1 MNIIKSIFF
10 ISFLAVTSASFGEH
24 RGLEGTNYIP
34 SDHDHIDGGCTL
46 GSLGPAYTHQ
56 LCNADGTYSTP
67 ICNNTINNQQ
77 WYIIKIKNAAQ
88 WKREI
93 AKDRQEMGRDLE
105 SSEYPFYIVQ
115 SVEYKNNTQWLYT
128 NVLCI
133 QKRIY
138 RNC

>member
-56 LCNADGTYSTP
+56 LCNADGTYNPDAPSSHIWNALQWQMHNKHPHTHP
-67 ICNNTINNQQ
+67 QIIPSNNTIGHVHAMGN
-77 WYIIKIKNAAQ
+77 ILNAFNSGHIHGSDHIHA
-88 WKREI
+88 
-93 AKDRQEMGRDLE
+93 M
-105 SSEYPFYIVQ
+105 
-115 SVEYKNNTQWLYT
+115 NTSTAVDHNHVYT
-128 NVLCI
+128 TN
-133 QKRIY
+133 
-138 RNC
+138 

>member
-56 LCNADGTYSTP
+56 LCNPDGTYNPDAPSSHIWNALQWQMHNKHPHTHP
-67 ICNNTINNQQ
+67 QIIPSNNTIGHVHAMGN
-77 WYIIKIKNAAQ
+77 ILNAFNSGHIHGSDHIHAMSTST
-88 WKREI
+88 
-93 AKDRQEMGRDLE
+93 AVDHNH
-105 SSEYPFYIVQ
+105 V
-115 SVEYKNNTQWLYT
+115 YT
-128 NVLCI
+128 TN
-133 QKRIY
+133 
-138 RNC
+138 